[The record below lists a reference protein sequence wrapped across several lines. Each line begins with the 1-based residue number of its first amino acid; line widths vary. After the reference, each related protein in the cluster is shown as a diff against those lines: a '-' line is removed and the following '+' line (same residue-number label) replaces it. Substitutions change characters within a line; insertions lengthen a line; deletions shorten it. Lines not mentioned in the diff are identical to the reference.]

1 MTIKSSGT
9 QLGFQEIEA
18 EFGAQNPRSLGSYRH
33 TQTVNGLVFNGIDSG
48 IPTTGEIK
56 FSDFYSK
63 SLILLLIVLVVG
75 MNFASLLKIIN
86 GIIILL

>member
-18 EFGAQNPRSLGSYRH
+18 EFGAQSPRSLGSYRH

-48 IPTTGEIK
+48 IPTSGEIK
-56 FSDFYSK
+56 FSDFTQK
-63 SLILLLIVLVVG
+63 V
-75 MNFASLLKIIN
+75 
-86 GIIILL
+86 

>member
-18 EFGAQNPRSLGSYRH
+18 EFGAQSPRSLGSYRH

-48 IPTTGEIK
+48 IPTSGE
-56 FSDFYSK
+56 
-63 SLILLLIVLVVG
+63 LNLVIFTQKV
-75 MNFASLLKIIN
+75 
-86 GIIILL
+86 